1 MHETEHK
8 MNREDFFPQKLY
20 KENLYVFS
28 HSKQKEK
35 KRKWK
40 EK

>member
-8 MNREDFFPQKLY
+8 MNREDFFFPQKPY
-20 KENLYVFS
+20 KDNLYVFA

-35 KRKWK
+35 KK